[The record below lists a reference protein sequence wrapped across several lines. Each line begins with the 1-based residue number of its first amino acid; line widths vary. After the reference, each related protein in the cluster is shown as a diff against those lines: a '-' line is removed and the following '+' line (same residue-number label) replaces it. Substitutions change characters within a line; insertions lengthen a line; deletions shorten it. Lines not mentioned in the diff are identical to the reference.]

1 MANNL
6 KITMALEHYD
16 RHMPFVDGSLTPR
29 GIDLQMSFVGMGDGP
44 DGARHERMLANREW
58 DACELSLGSYIMA
71 KARDAE
77 LTAIPVF
84 PRRLFS
90 QSQMYVNADAG
101 IEQPSDLVGKRV
113 ALRSF
118 QTTLSILAKGDL
130 GAEYGVPLDGPT
142 WVTTAD
148 EPVKFDPPP
157 GVKIERLPEG
167 RKLGDALVEGEV
179 VAFLSPRPP
188 QPYLD
193 GSPHVR
199 RLFDDPR
206 AEEVRYFENNG
217 FYPIMH
223 VLAMK
228 KELAEQHDWLAG
240 SLFETFQ
247 DAKRVWMHYMDDPN
261 WGRLAWGRHHLEEE
275 RRLLGDD
282 PWPYGVA
289 GNRANLERFI
299 GYEFE
304 QGLIPAR
311 LAVED
316 LFFES
321 VLET

>member
-1 MANNL
+1 MANEL
-6 KITMALEHYD
+6 RVSMALEHYD
-16 RHMPFVDGSLTPR
+16 RHMPFIDGSLRPNGLDIQT
-29 GIDLQMSFVGMGDGP
+29 QFVTQGGEAG
-44 DGARHERMLANREW
+44 GRHERMLLHREW
-58 DACELSLGSYIMA
+58 DVCELSLGSYIMA

-101 IEQPSDLVGKRV
+101 IEKPSDLVGKRV

-130 GAEYGVPLDGPT
+130 GYEYDVPLEGPT

-148 EPVKFDPPP
+148 EPVKFDPPA
-157 GVKIERLPEG
+157 GVSIERLPEG
-167 RKLGDALVEGEV
+167 QKLGAALVSGEV
-179 VAFLSPRPP
+179 SAFLSPRPP

-193 GSPHVR
+193 GSPHVK

-206 AEEVRYFENNG
+206 AEEESYFKRNG

-223 VLAMK
+223 VVAIK
-228 KELAEQHDWLAG
+228 KELAEANTWLAG
-240 SLFETFQ
+240 NLYETFIE
-247 DAKRVWMHYMDDPN
+247 AKRVWTHYMDDPN

-275 RRLLGDD
+275 REVLGND
-282 PWPYGVA
+282 PWPEGVA
-289 GNRANLERFI
+289 ANRANLERFI
-299 GYEFE
+299 GYEYS
-304 QGLIPAR
+304 QGLIPEKM
-311 LAVED
+311 AVED

>member
-1 MANNL
+1 MANEL
-6 KITMALEHYD
+6 RISMALEHYD
-16 RHMPFVDGSLTPR
+16 RHMPFVDGSLKPT
-29 GIDLQMSFVGMGDGP
+29 GLDIQAMFVSQGGEAG
-44 DGARHERMLANREW
+44 GRHERMIAHREW

-71 KARDAE
+71 KARGQE

-90 QSQMYVNADAG
+90 QSQMYINSDAG
-101 IEQPSDLVGKRV
+101 IEEPKDLIGKRV

-130 GAEYGVPLDGPT
+130 AYEYDVPLEGPT

-148 EPVKFDPPP
+148 EPVEFTPPA
-157 GVKIERLPEG
+157 GVTVERLDPG

-179 VAFLSPRPP
+179 SAFLSPRPP

-193 GSPHVR
+193 GNPKVR

-206 AEEVRYFENNG
+206 AEEVRYFRANG

-223 VLAMK
+223 VVAIK
-228 KELAEQHDWLAG
+228 KELAEQNPWLPG
-240 SLFETFQ
+240 NLMETFE
-247 DAKRVWMHYMDDPN
+247 DAKRIWTHYMDDPN
-261 WGRLAWGRHHLEEE
+261 WGRLAWGSHHLAEE
-275 RRLLGDD
+275 RELLGRD

-289 GNRANLERFI
+289 ANRANLERFI
-299 GYEFE
+299 QYEHD
-304 QGLIPAR
+304 QGLIPET

-316 LFFES
+316 LFFET
-321 VLET
+321 VLES

>member
-1 MANNL
+1 MANEL
-6 KITMALEHYD
+6 RISMALEHYD
-16 RHMPFVDGSLTPR
+16 RHMPFLDVSLHPK
-29 GIDLQMSFVGMGDGP
+29 GLDINVQFVAVEGEGK
-44 DGARHERMLANREW
+44 RHERMLSHQEW

-71 KARDAE
+71 KARDAN

-90 QSQMYVNADAG
+90 QSQMYVNANAG
-101 IEQPSDLVGKRV
+101 IEKPADLVGKRV

-130 GAEYGVPLDGPT
+130 GYEYDVPLDGPT

-148 EPVKFDPPP
+148 EPVAFDPPA
-157 GVKIERLPEG
+157 GVKIERLGEG
-167 RKLGDALVEGEV
+167 KKLGAALVSGEV
-179 VAFLSPRPP
+179 SAYLSPRPP

-193 GSPHVR
+193 GAPEVK

-206 AEEVRYFENNG
+206 AEEVGYFKKNG

-223 VLAMK
+223 VLAIK
-228 KELAEQHDWLAG
+228 KDLAEAHGWLAG
-240 SLFETFQ
+240 NLYGTFLE
-247 DAKRVWMHYMDDPN
+247 AKQVWSHYMDDPN

-275 RRLLGDD
+275 RELLGDD

-289 GNRANLERFI
+289 ANRANLERFI
-299 GYEFE
+299 GYEYD
-304 QGLIPAR
+304 QGLIPEKM
-311 LAVED
+311 AVED
-316 LFFES
+316 LFFET